1 MFKSRHQR
9 NQNFGRS
16 ASFRLNERLKQWQ
29 CLRYCDWTS
38 LAYFC
43 DWTSL
48 ACFFCDWTSLTCFF
62 CDWTSLAYFCDWTSL
77 AYFCDWTSLA
87 CFCDWTSLTSSIW
100 TLGLIGLILKRNC
113 SFQGNLKSKQYI
125 PKIKRTKSRRAFK
138 CSMRAVWEHSKTRS
152 YCKAYDVSDTL
163 LAIGILR
170 LDLIDMLT
178 FPLALI
184 GEHKLLNMK
193 STWLRITKFSQ

>member
-1 MFKSRHQR
+1 MNVCNNDSDMFLLWLNVIGMLLWLNVIDILNLDSRV
-9 NQNFGRS
+9 N
-16 ASFRLNERLKQWQ
+16 W
-29 CLRYCDWTS
+29 
-38 LAYFC
+38 AYFEKELLF
-43 DWTSL
+43 S
-48 ACFFCDWTSLTCFF
+48 
-62 CDWTSLAYFCDWTSL
+62 
-77 AYFCDWTSLA
+77 
-87 CFCDWTSLTSSIW
+87 
-100 TLGLIGLILKRNC
+100 R
-113 SFQGNLKSKQYI
+113 NLKSKQYI

-152 YCKAYDVSDTL
+152 YCKAFDVSDTL